1 MPALRR
7 LVPALLLAAAPAL
20 AKPPSPRADPKPA
33 AAPSAAPTDEAPA
46 EDSEGDEGEGT
57 EALPQ
62 GMTAGPATVKLGDG
76 ATLEVPEGAIFGDA
90 AATRAMLEKSGNLTS
105 GREVGMLLSDEAEV
119 IFEFDPV
126 GYVKD
131 DDKDALDADKML
143 ASLREGQEEANAEL
157 KSRGQAELEIA
168 RWQVK
173 PHYESSTH
181 NLEWGPVV
189 KNKQNGHET
198 VNYNVRLLGRRGVM
212 EVTLLVGPEQL
223 QQQLPWFRS
232 SLKGFSFEKGE
243 DYASFRSGDKVA
255 EYGLAALVTGGAVA
269 VAAKSGLLGKL
280 WKLIIAGVAAA
291 VVGLKR
297 LFGAKGRAKSEQPHE

>member
-297 LFGAKGRAKSEQPHE
+297 LFGAKGRAKTEQPHE

>member
-1 MPALRR
+1 MSFIR
-7 LVPALLLAAAPAL
+7 LAVAVLLFAAPAL
-20 AKPPSPRADPKPA
+20 AKPPAQPKHD
-33 AAPSAAPTDEAPA
+33 APQADEASADAA
-46 EDSEGDEGEGT
+46 EG
-57 EALPQ
+57 LPS
-62 GMTAGPATVKLGDG
+62 GMTSGPATVKVGEG
-76 ATLEVPEGAIFGDA
+76 ATLQVPEGAVFGDA
-90 AATRAMLEKSGNLTS
+90 AATKAMLEKSGNLSS
-105 GREVGMLLSDEAEV
+105 GQEVGMLLSDAAEV

-143 ASLREGQEEANAEL
+143 ASLRENQEEANTQL
-157 KSRGQAELEIA
+157 KSLGRPELEIA

-173 PHYESSTH
+173 PHYESSLH

-212 EVTLLVGPEQL
+212 EVTLLVGPEKL
-223 QQQLPWFRS
+223 DQQLPWFRS
-232 SLKGFSFEKGE
+232 TLKGFSFEKGE

-280 WKLIIAGVAAA
+280 WKLIVAGLAAAGVA
-291 VVGLKR
+291 LKR
-297 LFGAKGRAKSEQPHE
+297 LFGPKGDAGQRQPRE

>member
-1 MPALRR
+1 MPSFR
-7 LVPALLLAAAPAL
+7 LIAVALLFSAPTFAE
-20 AKPPSPRADPKPA
+20 PPSPADPHEEEPV
-33 AAPSAAPTDEAPA
+33 DEAP
-46 EDSEGDEGEGT
+46 GDEVHKAEP
-57 EALPQ
+57 LPK
-62 GMTAGPATVKLGDG
+62 GMTSGPATVKVGEG
-76 ATLEVPEGAIFGDA
+76 ASLAVPEGAIFGDA
-90 AATRAMLEKSGNLTS
+90 EATRSMLEKSGNLTS

-119 IFEFDPV
+119 IFEFDPI

-143 ASLREGQEEANAEL
+143 ASLREGQEEANTQL
-157 KSRGQAELEIA
+157 KSLGRAELEIA

-173 PHYESSTH
+173 PHYESTLH

-212 EVTLLVGPEQL
+212 EVTLLVSPEKL
-223 QQQLPWFRS
+223 DQQLPWFRS
-232 SLKGFSFEKGE
+232 ALTGFTFEKGE

-269 VAAKSGLLGKL
+269 VAAKSGLLAKL
-280 WKLIIAGVAAA
+280 WKLIVAGIAAGGLA
-291 VVGLKR
+291 LKR
-297 LFGAKGRAKSEQPHE
+297 LFGSKGSSGQEQPRE